1 MTVYQI
7 AEVLNSVVS
16 QATGQTNIVA
26 TDLSNLVS
34 LGNTILSSD
43 TSRDKFLDA
52 LVDRIGK
59 VIISSRAYGGRK
71 NPLKMDAFTYGAV
84 MEKIYVTPPAA
95 ETAPQWNLTN
105 GDGPNQFV
113 IKKPEAKAKLFSDR
127 NVYEIDITIPDYQLE
142 TAFTSAE
149 QMSAFID
156 AVFVAVEN
164 SKAMREDA
172 TTEMTYANCIGE
184 NIAYAKNPEA
194 KGIHV
199 INLLADYNAETGVTL
214 TAKKAMRDFEFLQ
227 YATRQLML
235 YVSRF
240 EHMSTMFN
248 CEQYM
253 RHTPTENAILT
264 VLQDFSKSCEVYL
277 RSTTYHDNLV
287 TLPNYHDVPFWQG
300 SGKYTFDEVS
310 AVNITTSS
318 GQVVNQKG
326 IVALLTDTET
336 MGVMIDYKRARSVRN
351 EKGEYTNYFYK
362 VDTRSFVDMSEN
374 AIVFIVADAEI

>member
-1 MTVYQI
+1 MTVHQI
-7 AEVLNSVVS
+7 SEVLNSVVA
-16 QATGQTNIVA
+16 QATGQTGVVA
-26 TDLSNLVS
+26 TDLSNLIS

-43 TSRDKFLDA
+43 SSRDKFLDA

-84 MEKIYVTPPAA
+84 LEKIYVTPPTA
-95 ETAPQWNLTN
+95 ENAPQWDLTN

-156 AVFVAVEN
+156 AIFVAVEN

-184 NIAYAKNPEA
+184 NIAYSKTPEQ

-199 INLLADYNAETGVTL
+199 INLLADYNAETGGNL
-214 TAKKAMRDFEFLQ
+214 TAKTALRDFEFLQ
-227 YATRQLML
+227 YATCQLML
-235 YVSRF
+235 YVDRIS
-240 EHMSTMFN
+240 HMSTAFN
-248 CEQYM
+248 TEQYM
-253 RHTPTENAILT
+253 RHTPKDSAVLT
-264 VLQDFSKSCEVYL
+264 VLQNFSKSCEVYL

-287 TLPNYHDVPFWQG
+287 TLPNYNDVPFWQG
-300 SGKYTFDEVS
+300 AGNYTFADVS
-310 AVNITTSS
+310 AIDITTSS
-318 GQVVNQKG
+318 GAAIKQTG

-374 AIVFIVADAEI
+374 AIVFIIADTQ